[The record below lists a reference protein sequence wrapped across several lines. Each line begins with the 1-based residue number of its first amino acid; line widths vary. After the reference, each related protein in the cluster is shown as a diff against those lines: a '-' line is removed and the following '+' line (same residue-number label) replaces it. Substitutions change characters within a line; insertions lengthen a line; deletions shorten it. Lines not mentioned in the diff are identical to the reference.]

1 MFSAVQ
7 LMFRGL
13 CGLSLI
19 SNTAAID
26 SRRFIQHA
34 TIGRQRNTKTSTFIV
49 HTQIK
54 LVFFLR
60 ALLIK
65 LSATFWLL
73 AGSIQ
78 SEIKT
83 IYPLDDKLFNG

>member
-54 LVFFLR
+54 LVFFFKNF
-60 ALLIK
+60 ID
-65 LSATFWLL
+65 
-73 AGSIQ
+73 
-78 SEIKT
+78 KT
-83 IYPLDDKLFNG
+83 ISYILAIGWFNSIGNKDDLSTGW